1 MSYLNRINWNQKEV
15 NKVYQTSNLDLFN
28 VIKGNRPPNPQHIK
42 RLADSMIKNGMM
54 QSPIIVNENFDV
66 IDGQHRLMA
75 ARAISSFIYYIIQP
89 GYGLKEVQE
98 LNINQKNWSKKDF
111 MEGFSTMG
119 ILPYQ
124 KLKSFCELNKDY
136 TLPICLAFCNNTTD
150 STHNRQGE
158 NLEVF
163 EDGTWKGRDFKL
175 GQNWANQIRLIKP
188 YYQNYNQSSFVGTM
202 VSLFKNKDFDLN
214 TFLHKL
220 KLQPTALL
228 NCRNR
233 TQYKLLIEEIY
244 NYKNRKKVNLRY

>member
-1 MSYLNRINWNQKEV
+1 MSYFNQTSKEV
-15 NKVYQTSNLDLFN
+15 NKVYKTSDLQIFKEIN
-28 VIKGNRPPNPQHIK
+28 GNRPTNPLHIK
-42 RLADSMIKNGMM
+42 RLTESIKKNGML
-54 QSPIIVNENFDV
+54 QNPIIVNKKMEV
-66 IDGQHRLMA
+66 IDGQHRLLS
-75 ARAISSFIYYIIQP
+75 AIKSKSEIYYIINNNFT
-89 GYGLKEVQE
+89 LKDVHT
-98 LNINQKNWSKKDF
+98 LNLNQKNWSKKDF

-175 GQNWANQIRLIKP
+175 AQNWANQIRLIKP

-228 NCRNR
+228 DCRNR